1 MDLQTSSAINKSGKI
16 IAPKIAGRRRPAQR
30 ATPQQAPANPL
41 PTPEPSQAPTE
52 EDVVQSAS
60 ETPARA
66 EASEAGAT
74 QAPTTITPAPAESPV
89 QDNQASNNTSQ
100 QEDTSVPQRT
110 EQNEIEQD
118 NEAVAGA
125 EVLASLL
132 QQARTESASS
142 TTATQNSHAV
152 APIEPQSQSI
162 VPTPRRQ
169 RKAPAPV
176 AGTKRKRTSKTQLS
190 AERIID
196 SDDEGETN
204 VGTGQETTSG
214 AQSAPKRAKARR
226 KAAKAAAT
234 QADGGAEG
242 TTGQA
247 ESAAT
252 PKPRARARK
261 RKAAAQAA
269 DGDQVGN
276 AEHAAEEEESDPEL
290 KEIDVNKTAMHDLV
304 RLPTGGKTSKLE
316 RRMAEVD
323 WDEVRL
329 QRRLAA
335 ENPADPTNARDRAP
349 AATPADPATAP
360 TLRMVNGEIQY
371 DEASSNIDRQ
381 AQAIRNAQNMAVAE
395 DEDVTRQVNQA
406 SWINDKRRDPAERKP
421 RMSGTPW
428 NDDETDR
435 FYDALRMFGTDFSII
450 SKMFAPKTRKQIKL
464 KLRREEKLD
473 PQRVN
478 AALGGTAW
486 VQMDLKHYADVTG
499 VEESEF
505 RDPEIVNRE
514 LEETKKQQEVEVA
527 AKKKEAEEAQKQR
540 DIMEQ
545 QREKDKEGR
554 DREKAVQKQQRELAR
569 RRKRAGRGQAV
580 GTGTF

>member
-30 ATPQQAPANPL
+30 ATTQQAPANPL

-52 EDVVQSAS
+52 EQFTQSAT
-60 ETPARA
+60 ETPAR
-66 EASEAGAT
+66 EKASQAGAT
-74 QAPTTITPAPAESPV
+74 QTSIVTDTAPAESSA
-89 QDNQASNNTSQ
+89 QENQPSGNTSR
-100 QEDTSVPQRT
+100 QEETSIPQRT
-110 EQNEIEQD
+110 EQNEVEQD

-125 EVLASLL
+125 EVLASLM
-132 QQARTESASS
+132 QQARSESTSGA
-142 TTATQNSHAV
+142 TAGQDSQAE
-152 APIEPQSQSI
+152 APIEPQSQPI
-162 VPTPRRQ
+162 VPAPRRQ

-176 AGTKRKRTSKTQLS
+176 AGTKRKRTSKAQLS

-196 SDDEGETN
+196 SDDEGETDIGN
-204 VGTGQETTSG
+204 EQQSTSRAG
-214 AQSAPKRAKARR
+214 SAPKRAKPRR
-226 KAAKAAAT
+226 KAVAT
-234 QADGGAEG
+234 QADGEADETAGEI
-242 TTGQA
+242 

-252 PKPRARARK
+252 RKPRARARK
-261 RKAAAQAA
+261 RKAAAQGT
-269 DGDQVGN
+269 DGDQAGN
-276 AEHAAEEEESDPEL
+276 ADDAAEEEESDPEL

-335 ENPADPTNARDRAP
+335 ENPADPTTGRDRAP
-349 AATPADPATAP
+349 AATPADLATAP

-371 DEASSNIDRQ
+371 DESSSNIDRQ

-395 DEDVTRQVNQA
+395 DEDVTKQVNQA

-428 NDDETDR
+428 NDEETDR

-478 AALGGTAW
+478 AALGGMAW

-514 LEETKKQQEVEVA
+514 LEATKKQQEVEVA

-554 DREKAVQKQQRELAR
+554 DREKAIQKQQRELAR
-569 RRKRAGRGQAV
+569 RRKKAGRGQAV